1 MEKRF
6 WIILAVVVAAMIG
19 FFIVTGEKK
28 NSADDAN
35 TSRSNNVYGKADSK
49 VTLTEFVDF
58 QCEACYAFY
67 PVVKEV
73 KELYKDKV
81 RFEIRNFP
89 ISSSHQFSMQ
99 AARNAEAAAKQG
111 KFFEMHDKIF
121 EGQKMWE
128 QTQNPQ
134 QMFDQYA
141 EEIGLN
147 MDQFRKDL
155 PTQAVNDAI
164 NGDLKA
170 VKEIGGTGTPTFTLN
185 GKKLEQNPQTKEG
198 FIKLLD
204 DALKES
210 EKQ

>member
-19 FFIVTGEKK
+19 LFVVTGEKK
-28 NSADDAN
+28 NAADDAN

-73 KELYKDKV
+73 KELYKDTV

-134 QMFDQYA
+134 EMFDQYA
-141 EEIGLN
+141 QEIGLN
-147 MDQFRKDL
+147 MEQFKKDI
-155 PTQAVNDAI
+155 PTQEVNAAI

-170 VKEIGGTGTPTFTLN
+170 VKDIGGTGTPTFTLN
-185 GKKLEQNPQTKEG
+185 GKKLENNPQTKEA

-204 DALKES
+204 DALKAS